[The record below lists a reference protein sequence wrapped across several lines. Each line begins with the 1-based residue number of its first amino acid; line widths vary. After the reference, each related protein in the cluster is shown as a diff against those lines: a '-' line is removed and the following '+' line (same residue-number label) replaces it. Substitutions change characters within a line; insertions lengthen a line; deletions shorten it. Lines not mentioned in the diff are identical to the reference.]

1 MTPSAW
7 RSRCTARLRWTADSP
22 RRSAASASVCLVRV
36 VVLFIAFLFA
46 SLFSTTNVPSA
57 SALGDEGA
65 DGRFEHRESLHF
77 ALHQDVDLDEHSGIY
92 GSRQFEQNVLRELE
106 AAHDRLSQILDLR
119 PTRKLDVTV
128 WDPALFD
135 QNFAGLFR
143 FPAAGFY
150 GGTIHIRGGTAVDA
164 ALVRVLH
171 HELLHAV
178 LDDRAPNIVWPAWLN
193 EGLAE
198 WFEARAVGKRG
209 LSAGE
214 RGALIRF
221 AQGGGLPPL
230 SALSEPAFGGLPPSS
245 AGLAY
250 LESYAFV
257 DHLARLDGE
266 GALVELW
273 QAVLRAGSVERGV
286 RRVFHRELGELEQ
299 AFRASLGAR

>member
-1 MTPSAW
+1 MG
-7 RSRCTARLRWTADSP
+7 RSTRLGVRAAPIRWTAVFVLAVF
-22 RRSAASASVCLVRV
+22 SAVFLAV
-36 VVLFIAFLFA
+36 VPIVWPV
-46 SLFSTTNVPSA
+46 STAAAV
-57 SALGDEGA
+57 GDEGA

-119 PTRKLDVTV
+119 PTRKVDVTV

-178 LDDRAPNIVWPAWLN
+178 LDDRAPNMVWPAWLN

-214 RGALIRF
+214 QGALLRV

-230 SALSEPAFGGLPPSS
+230 SALSEPAFGGLAPSS

-250 LESYAFV
+250 LESYAFI
-257 DHLARLDGE
+257 DFLARRDGE